1 MALQAPGIGGGSV
14 VLGPLRCGEVVPFL
28 PPEVVQAG
36 GQGKLLGCG
45 GVRRGGEKEQGGS
58 RGRSGYGTLGI
69 VKTKADGQLR
79 KCQVPLTKR

>member
-1 MALQAPGIGGGSV
+1 M
-14 VLGPLRCGEVVPFL
+14 VPFL
-28 PPEVVQAG
+28 PHEVVQVG

-45 GVRRGGEKEQGGS
+45 GEEGREKEQGGS
-58 RGRSGYGTLGI
+58 RRRSGYGTLGI